1 MRYFIMIMA
10 IAVLGFYSCSNNSKP
25 VQDNMLAQEAELEE
39 KTALELPEVPKEFT
53 TPVDRANYLITHYW
67 DNFDFSD
74 TAYIHLPEITEQ
86 ALANYVQILPIADK
100 NIAEKSIVA
109 LLDKAEHQKTPGMY
123 SFFTENFEKYL
134 YDPNSFMRNEEYYI
148 PVAEYILTDSV
159 TGDVEKE
166 KVRFKLEMME
176 KNRPGQIAADITY
189 TLSSGKTATLHGLK
203 AGYTLLMFYN
213 PDCHTCAE
221 NIDYLKTSPIINKI
235 HESGGLK
242 VLAFYPDADLS
253 IWQKHLKDIPASWVN
268 GYDKNQTVL
277 NKKVYDLKAIPTLYL
292 LDKEKRVLLKDA
304 TAQKIESYLK
314 DHNQM
319 LFSD

>member
-1 MRYFIMIMA
+1 MKYFIRIVV
-10 IAVLGFYSCSNNSKP
+10 IAALGLYSCSNSKP
-25 VQDNMLAQEAELEE
+25 FQNNVSAQETGVEE
-39 KTALELPEVPKEFT
+39 RTALELPEVPKELT
-53 TPVDRANYLITHYW
+53 TPVDRANFLIAHYW

-74 TAYIHLPEITEQ
+74 TTYIHLPDITEQ

-100 NIAEKSIVA
+100 NIAEQSIAA
-109 LLDKAEHQKTPGMY
+109 LLDKAEHQKTPEMY
-123 SFFTENFEKYL
+123 FFFTKNFEKYL

-148 PVAEYILTDSV
+148 PVAKYVMADSA

-189 TLSSGKTATLHGLK
+189 TLGSGKTGTLHRLE

-221 NIDYLKTSPIINKI
+221 NIAYLKQSPIINKI

-242 VLAFYPDADLS
+242 VLTFYPDADLS
-253 IWQKHLKDIPASWVN
+253 IWQNHLKDIPVSWVN

-304 TAQKIESYLK
+304 TAQKIEFYLK
-314 DHNQM
+314 DHNPM